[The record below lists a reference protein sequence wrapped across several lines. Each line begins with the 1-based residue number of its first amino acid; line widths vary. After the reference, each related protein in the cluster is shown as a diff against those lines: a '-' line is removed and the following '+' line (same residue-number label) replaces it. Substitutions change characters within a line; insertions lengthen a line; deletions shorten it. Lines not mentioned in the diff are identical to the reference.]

1 MSRFAPIAVILLS
14 LALCACQST
23 ASNSAPGANA
33 SLAGAAAAPAGGVAG
48 TGTSH
53 TKAISIFFLTVVT
66 VGYVLLQIYAGG
78 YLTGHR
84 RAAAGFFGHLF
95 TGGTVIVVRLMD
107 NVVRFVASEF
117 TGTSQGSVSLI
128 TGNPNPSVIYD
139 PNRPEPAPAT
149 APRTLVPSS
158 SSQAQ
163 ALGLG
168 LSSSR
173 GVGPMSMMQDIPSSG
188 QVLEKHV
195 AVGSN
200 GNS

>member
-1 MSRFAPIAVILLS
+1 MSRFAPLAVILLS

-33 SLAGAAAAPAGGVAG
+33 SLTGAPAPASAVAG

-53 TKAISIFFLTVVT
+53 TKAISIFFLTVAT

-78 YLTGHR
+78 RLTGHR

-139 PNRPEPAPAT
+139 PLRPEPAPAT

-168 LSSSR
+168 LSTR
-173 GVGPMSMMQDIPSSG
+173 GVGPMSMMQDIPSSSG
-188 QVLEKHV
+188 PVLEKHV